1 MKQLGTDTT
10 MRPILILRPSCL
22 RALLSTLFATFWLV
36 AASAQVPPLPE
47 EDPAEAV
54 QDTVVPDP
62 FGRETPR
69 GMVEGLIEALGAGD
83 VERALAYVELS
94 GLPDRVRLQAGAQ
107 LVTALETVL
116 DRSGEI
122 VPGYWLSTDPE
133 GLQDDDLP
141 PGVDVFAQVHKGDEE
156 IPLTAHRVEGPEGE
170 MIWLVSLEALETV
183 LETVSFTRVGFVD
196 RVMPEA
202 WAEIRLGGAP
212 LSHWIALG
220 LLALVALA
228 LARTVVGAATGL
240 AGRVPTPLD
249 DSRQAEIARTV
260 RFPLSLLLGCIL
272 YGTGLRLLGV
282 SIVARSLAAPILEL
296 AVWVSL
302 AALAWRLI
310 DGFASVS
317 LEGMSRRG
325 RLGAVSVVTLLR
337 RAGKVMV
344 LFLAALAIFT
354 SLGVDLTGW
363 LAAFGLGGLAIAL
376 GAQKTI
382 EHFVGSVSLIADRPI
397 RVGDF
402 CAVDGVQGTVEDI
415 GMRSTR
421 LRTIERTLVTIPN
434 GVLSSARIENY
445 GSRDHYLFKRVL
457 NLRYETTADQMRELL
472 EHLRQLLLR
481 DRRVMADPARVR
493 FVNFGP
499 SSLDI
504 EIFAYV
510 TAVDYNEFLATAEDL
525 QLEILE
531 IVSASGTSFAFP
543 STTVYLEGGGEM
555 SASPA
560 TSLAARDRRFRSA

>member
-1 MKQLGTDTT
+1 MT
-10 MRPILILRPSCL
+10 RPALPYLILHFL
-22 RALLSTLFATFWLV
+22 LAALWFT
-36 AASAQVPPLPE
+36 AASAQVPSVPE
-47 EDPAEAV
+47 AAPAEVAE
-54 QDTVVPDP
+54 DEIDPDP

-69 GMVEGLIEALGAGD
+69 GMVDGLIEALGAGEVGQVLPYLD
-83 VERALAYVELS
+83 LSSIPEPERAQV
-94 GLPDRVRLQAGAQ
+94 GAQ
-107 LVTALETVL
+107 LAAALKIVL

-141 PGVDVFAQVHKGDEE
+141 PGVDVFAQVRRGDAE
-156 IPLTAHRVEGPEGE
+156 IPLTAHQVAGPDGE
-170 MIWLVSLEALETV
+170 TIWLVSPEALQTAIEV
-183 LETVSFTRVGFVD
+183 LNTTRVGLVD

-220 LLALVALA
+220 LLVLVALA
-228 LARTVVGAATGL
+228 LARLVVSTVTGV

-249 DSRQAEIARTV
+249 DDRQAEIARAV
-260 RFPLSLLLGCIL
+260 RLPLTLLLACIL
-272 YGTGLRLLGV
+272 YGAGLRLLGV
-282 SIVARSLAAPILEL
+282 SIVARAVAAPILEI
-296 AVWVSL
+296 AVWVAL

-337 RAGKVMV
+337 RAGKVVV
-344 LFLAALAIFT
+344 LFLGALAIFT

-402 CAVDGVQGTVEDI
+402 CSVDGIQGTVEDI

-457 NLRYETTADQMRELL
+457 NLRYETTAEQMREVLDR
-472 EHLRQLLLR
+472 LRQLLLE

-499 SSLDI
+499 SSLDV
-504 EIFAYV
+504 EIFAYI
-510 TAVDYNEFLATAEDL
+510 TAVDYNEFLATSEDL
-525 QLEILE
+525 QLAILE
-531 IVSASGTSFAFP
+531 IVPACGTSFAFP
-543 STTVYLEGGGEM
+543 STTVYLESAGEG
-555 SASPA
+555 SASQATPLPA
-560 TSLAARDRRFRSA
+560 RERRSRSV

>member
-1 MKQLGTDTT
+1 MMKPTL
-10 MRPILILRPSCL
+10 PLHALS
-22 RALLSTLFATFWLV
+22 ALLAALAATLWIT
-36 AASAQVPPLPE
+36 AASAQVPPFPE
-47 EDPAEAV
+47 DDLAEVVEEEAV
-54 QDTVVPDP
+54 RDA

-69 GMVEGLIEALGAGD
+69 SMVDGLIEALGAGD
-83 VERALAYVELS
+83 VEQALPYLDLS
-94 GLPDRVRLQAGAQ
+94 SLPEATRETAGAQ
-107 LVTALETVL
+107 LAAMLETVL

-122 VPGYWLSTDPE
+122 VPGYWLSADPE

-141 PGVDVFAQVHKGDEE
+141 PGIDVFAQVRRGEEE

-170 MIWLVSLEALETV
+170 MIWLVSPEALETV
-183 LETVSFTRVGFVD
+183 LETINTTHVGFVD

-202 WAEIRLGGAP
+202 WAGIRLGGAP
-212 LSHWIALG
+212 LSHWIALS
-220 LLALVALA
+220 LLVFVTLA
-228 LARTVVGAATGL
+228 LARAIVSAVTGL

-249 DSRQAEIARTV
+249 DSRQAEIAQAIRL
-260 RFPLSLLLGCIL
+260 PLSLLLACIL
-272 YGTGLRLLGV
+272 YGAGLRLLGV
-282 SIVARSLAAPILEL
+282 SIVARSLAAPILEV

-302 AALAWRLI
+302 AALVWRLV
-310 DGFASVS
+310 DGFALVS

-344 LFLAALAIFT
+344 LFLAALAIFA

-421 LRTIERTLVTIPN
+421 LRTNERTLVTIPN

-457 NLRYETTADQMRELL
+457 NLRYETTAEQMREVLDR
-472 EHLRQLLLR
+472 LRQLLLG
-481 DRRVMADPARVR
+481 DRRVMAEPARVR

-499 SSLDI
+499 SSLDV

-510 TAVDYNEFLATAEDL
+510 TAVDYDEFLAIAEDL

-531 IVSASGTSFAFP
+531 IVPACGTSFAFP
-543 STTVYLEGGGEM
+543 STTVYLEGAGGSSVRST
-555 SASPA
+555 SAASGPERK
-560 TSLAARDRRFRSA
+560 ARFVRSALG

>member
-1 MKQLGTDTT
+1 MRAFLG
-10 MRPILILRPSCL
+10 
-22 RALLSTLFATFWLV
+22 ALFATFWFA
-36 AASAQVPPLPE
+36 AASAQVLPVPE
-47 EDPAEAV
+47 EAPAEAV
-54 QDTVVPDP
+54 EDDIVLDP
-62 FGRETPR
+62 LGRETPR
-69 GMVEGLIEALGAGD
+69 GMVEGLLEALGADD
-83 VERALAYVELS
+83 VERALAYVDLS
-94 GLPDRVRLQAGAQ
+94 DLPDRVRLQVGPQ
-107 LVTALETVL
+107 LVAALETVL

-122 VPGYWLSTDPE
+122 VPGYWLSADPE
-133 GLQDDDLP
+133 GLQDDGLAS
-141 PGVDVFAQVHKGDEE
+141 GVDVFAQVRRGDEE
-156 IPLTAHRVEGPEGE
+156 IPLTAHRVEGPAGDL
-170 MIWLVSLEALETV
+170 IWLVSPDALETV
-183 LETVSFTRVGFVD
+183 LETIDTTRVGFVD
-196 RVMPEA
+196 RVMPGA

-212 LSHWIALG
+212 LSHWIALC
-220 LLALVALA
+220 LLVLAALA
-228 LARTVVGAATGL
+228 LARAIVGIVTGL
-240 AGRVPTPLD
+240 AGRIPTPLD
-249 DSRQAEIARTV
+249 DARQAEIARTLRV
-260 RFPLSLLLGCIL
+260 PFSLLLACIL
-272 YGTGLRLLGV
+272 YGVGLRLLGV

-310 DGFASVS
+310 DGFTSVS

-337 RAGKVMV
+337 RAGKVV
-344 LFLAALAIFT
+344 ILFLAALAIFT

-421 LRTIERTLVTIPN
+421 LRTNERTMVTIPN

-457 NLRYETTADQMRELL
+457 NLRYETTADQMREVLDR
-472 EHLRQLLLR
+472 LRQLLLI

-493 FVNFGP
+493 FINFGP

-525 QLEILE
+525 QLNILE
-531 IVSASGTSFAFP
+531 IVSACGTSFAFP
-543 STTVYLEGGGEM
+543 STTVYLESAGEM
-555 SASPA
+555 EASPA
-560 TSLAARDRRFRSA
+560 IPFRTRERRSRSG